1 MNSLKEKYNKKLR
14 GDIAKE
20 MKVDNVF
27 AVPNLSKI
35 IVNSGV
41 SDSVPN
47 NPEALDQMREIITAI
62 TGQVPVTTKAKA
74 SISNFHIREGMNI
87 GIKVT
92 LRSDRMW
99 DFYQKLID
107 IDIPRFRDFRGLT
120 LNSFD
125 GKGNYSIGIKEHSV
139 FPEVAQMY
147 GDKVKSLQVT
157 IVTTAK
163 NDNDAKIL
171 FKYLGLPL
179 VKEPLAK
186 DNLAKK

>member
-14 GDIAKE
+14 EDIAKE
-20 MKVDNVF
+20 MKMDNIF
-27 AVPNLSKI
+27 AVPSLSKI
-35 IVNSGV
+35 IINSGV

-62 TGQVPVTTKAKA
+62 TGQVPVTTKARA

-87 GIKVT
+87 GVKVT

-99 DFYQKLID
+99 DFYQKLVD
-107 IDIPRFRDFRGLT
+107 IVIPRFRDFRGLT
-120 LNSFD
+120 LSSFD

-139 FPEVAQMY
+139 FSEVAQMY
-147 GDKVKSLQVT
+147 GDKVKSLQIT
-157 IVTTAK
+157 IVTTAV
-163 NDNDAKIL
+163 NDKDAKIL

-179 VKEPLAK
+179 VKEPVAN
-186 DNLAKK
+186 DNLEKK

>member
-14 GDIAKE
+14 ADIAKE
-20 MKVDNVF
+20 MKMDNIF

-62 TGQVPVTTKAKA
+62 TGQVPVTTKARA

-87 GIKVT
+87 GVKVT

-99 DFYQKLID
+99 DFYQKLVD
-107 IDIPRFRDFRGLT
+107 IVIPRFRDFRGLT

-139 FPEVAQMY
+139 FSEVAQMY
-147 GDKVKSLQVT
+147 GDKVKSLQIT

-179 VKEPLAK
+179 VKEPVAK
-186 DNLAKK
+186 DSLAKK

>member
-14 GDIAKE
+14 SDIAKE
-20 MKVDNVF
+20 MKMDNIF

-35 IVNSGV
+35 IINSGV

-62 TGQVPVTTKAKA
+62 TGQVPVTTKARA

-87 GIKVT
+87 GVKVT

-99 DFYQKLID
+99 DFYQKLVD
-107 IDIPRFRDFRGLT
+107 IVIPRFRDFRGLT
-120 LNSFD
+120 LDSFD

-139 FPEVAQMY
+139 FSEVAQMY
-147 GDKVKSLQVT
+147 GDKVKSLQIT
-157 IVTTAK
+157 IVTTSK
-163 NDNDAKIL
+163 SDNDAKIL

-179 VKEPLAK
+179 VKETVAK

>member
-14 GDIAKE
+14 EDIAKE
-20 MKVDNVF
+20 MKMDNVF

-35 IVNSGV
+35 IINSGV

-62 TGQVPVTTKAKA
+62 TGQVPVTTKARA

-87 GIKVT
+87 GVKVT

-99 DFYQKLID
+99 DFYQKLVD
-107 IDIPRFRDFRGLT
+107 IVIPRFRDFRGLT
-120 LNSFD
+120 LSSFD

-139 FPEVAQMY
+139 FSEVAQMY
-147 GDKVKSLQVT
+147 GDKVKSLQIT
-157 IVTTAK
+157 IVTTAV
-163 NDNDAKIL
+163 NDKDAKIL

-179 VKEPLAK
+179 VKEPVAK
-186 DNLAKK
+186 DNLEKK

>member
-14 GDIAKE
+14 ADIAKE
-20 MKVDNVF
+20 MKIDNIF

-47 NPEALDQMREIITAI
+47 NPESLDQMREIITAI
-62 TGQVPVTTKAKA
+62 TGQVPVTTKARA

-87 GIKVT
+87 GVKVT

-99 DFYQKLID
+99 DFYQKLVD
-107 IDIPRFRDFRGLT
+107 IVIPRFRDFRGLT

-139 FPEVAQMY
+139 FSEVAQMY
-147 GDKVKSLQVT
+147 GDKVKSLQIT

-179 VKEPLAK
+179 VK
-186 DNLAKK
+186 DSLAKK